1 MNDPFRR
8 FVEVWSRVPG
18 IGTRLAERLGL
29 FLLGQ
34 SREYVNHLAQTLLR
48 LREETHICEV
58 CGNFASGNRCA
69 ICEDVKRDRSILC
82 VVETALD
89 IAYIEA
95 TGKYHGLYHVLG
107 GVISPL
113 HGMTPSK
120 LRIEELV
127 KRVASGEVKEIFFAT
142 SPTTEGDAT
151 VMYIR
156 EKLASYPLR
165 FTTLARGVPVGAILP
180 QTGTQTLSEAIVSRE
195 ELK

>member
-8 FVEVWSRVPG
+8 FVEIWSRVPG
-18 IGTRLAERLGL
+18 IGTKLAERLGL

-34 SREYVNHLAQTLLR
+34 SREYVGRLAEELVR
-48 LREETHICEV
+48 LRENTQICEV
-58 CGNFASGNRCA
+58 CGNFATGRRCA
-69 ICEDVKRDRSILC
+69 ICEDKERDTSILC
-82 VVETALD
+82 VVETPLD
-89 IAYIEA
+89 IFYIEN

-107 GVISPL
+107 GVISPIQ
-113 HGMTPSK
+113 GITPSK
-120 LRIEELV
+120 LRIEQLV
-127 KRVASGEVKEIFFAT
+127 QRVAAGGIQEVFFAT

-156 EKLASYPLR
+156 EKLASYHLR